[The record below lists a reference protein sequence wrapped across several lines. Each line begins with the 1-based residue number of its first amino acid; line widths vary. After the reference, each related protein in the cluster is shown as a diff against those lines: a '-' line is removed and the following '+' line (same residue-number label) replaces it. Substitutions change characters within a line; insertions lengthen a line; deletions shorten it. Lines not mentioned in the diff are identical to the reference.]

1 MRILTPC
8 PDNPD
13 GELAGN
19 GKRETNSTLA
29 QDDVSRFPFPVSR
42 SNMRVT
48 MLVDSQPQR
57 PSDAEEPWHAR
68 SAAES
73 LRHLDSSDSGL
84 SAAEVARRI
93 ERFGENRLKVSAPQS
108 VWSILVDQLR
118 SVVVLLL
125 IVAAGVAW
133 AIGDPVDAAAIGV
146 VLLINVAIGF
156 VTELRARRAM
166 EALRSLEVPRATV
179 RRDGKRETISAREL
193 VPGDVIELEAGQ
205 SVPADARL
213 LRSAELRVEEA
224 PLTGESVPT
233 DKHADDAVDADAP
246 IAERSTMVYQA
257 TSVVAGSAA
266 AVVVATGNSTE
277 VGRIGVLTSGLGEE
291 RTPLEQRL
299 DSLGRRLVVLAIAV
313 AGAVGALGLLRG
325 EPIAFVAQTAL
336 ALAIAAVP
344 EGLPA
349 VATITLALGVWRMA
363 RREAIVRRLP
373 AVETLGSATVIC
385 ADKTGTLTAGRM
397 RVSVIATADDLVDV
411 EIGDGEASF
420 TAAGEPRDAGQS
432 PIAEALRVAAL
443 ANRAELLDDTG
454 DQRAAAPDDSEVREE
469 ESNGAP
475 RVTGDPTEVAL
486 LVLARAA
493 GLDRARELERTPEV
507 RAIPFSSERQWMATV
522 HDEEGGEAALIKG
535 APDRLI
541 AHASHEL
548 SASGERPLNDK
559 TRERW
564 AERNRELASE
574 GLRVLA
580 VGRAPGSHVRDES
593 LEALTLIALI
603 GMADPPADGVLE
615 TVERLHTAGI
625 RTIMITG
632 DQQLTALSVARH
644 LGIASD
650 AQAIDGREL
659 ASLDAEEL
667 ASRLTN
673 VSVFN
678 RVSPVDKLRIV
689 EALQKRSE
697 IVAMLGDGV
706 NDAAALK
713 KADIGVAMGQRGTDI
728 AKDAADVVLADDR
741 FATIGAAVEE
751 GRVIYDNI
759 RKFVFYLFSCNVAE
773 VLVLLV
779 AGIVGLPQPLM
790 PLQILWLNVITDT
803 FPALS
808 LAVEPAEEGTMAR
821 PPRDPDESMLSRVFL
836 GWIGGYAV
844 LITAATLTAYLV
856 TLHGESAERA
866 RTVAFMTLAL
876 AQAAHLVNAQS
887 SSMAVEPRRLGANRW
902 AIGALAL
909 VIVLQGLA
917 LYVPPL
923 ASVLQVTPLSLAE
936 WGIVVPCALA
946 PALGGLLLG
955 VVRRRRR

>member
-1 MRILTPC
+1 
-8 PDNPD
+8 
-13 GELAGN
+13 
-19 GKRETNSTLA
+19 
-29 QDDVSRFPFPVSR
+29 
-42 SNMRVT
+42 
-48 MLVDSQPQR
+48 
-57 PSDAEEPWHAR
+57 
-68 SAAES
+68 
-73 LRHLDSSDSGL
+73 
-84 SAAEVARRI
+84 
-93 ERFGENRLKVSAPQS
+93 
-108 VWSILVDQLR
+108 
-118 SVVVLLL
+118 
-125 IVAAGVAW
+125 
-133 AIGDPVDAAAIGV
+133 
-146 VLLINVAIGF
+146 
-156 VTELRARRAM
+156 
-166 EALRSLEVPRATV
+166 
-179 RRDGKRETISAREL
+179 
-193 VPGDVIELEAGQ
+193 
-205 SVPADARL
+205 
-213 LRSAELRVEEA
+213 
-224 PLTGESVPT
+224 
-233 DKHADDAVDADAP
+233 
-246 IAERSTMVYQA
+246 
-257 TSVVAGSAA
+257 
-266 AVVVATGNSTE
+266 
-277 VGRIGVLTSGLGEE
+277 
-291 RTPLEQRL
+291 
-299 DSLGRRLVVLAIAV
+299 VLAIAV

-397 RVSVIATADDLVDV
+397 RVSVIATADETIDV
-411 EIGDGEASF
+411 EIGDGVASF
-420 TAAGEPRDAGQS
+420 SAAGESRAADQS

-443 ANRAELLDDTG
+443 ANRAELLDDDAGGRDATALHDDTEAGRYESG
-454 DQRAAAPDDSEVREE
+454 DER
-469 ESNGAP
+469 
-475 RVTGDPTEVAL
+475 RVAGDPTEVAL

-493 GLDRARELERTPEV
+493 GVERAHELERTPEV
-507 RAIPFSSERQWMATV
+507 RAIPFSSERKWMATV
-522 HDEEGGEAALIKG
+522 HDDGHVRTALIKG

-541 AHASHEL
+541 EHASHEL
-548 SASGERPLNDK
+548 AASGERSLDDGG
-559 TRERW
+559 RERW
-564 AERNRELASE
+564 VQRNRELASQ

-580 VGRAPGSHVRDES
+580 VGQAPDSHVRDAS
-593 LEALTLIALI
+593 VDNLTLIALI

-615 TVERLHTAGI
+615 TVERLHAAGI

-632 DQQLTALSVARH
+632 DQQLTALSVALH

-650 AQAIDGREL
+650 GQAIDGREL
-659 ASLDAEEL
+659 ASLDAESL
-667 ASRLTN
+667 AARLTN

-779 AGIVGLPQPLM
+779 AGIAGLPQPLM
-790 PLQILWLNVITDT
+790 PLQILWLNVVTDT

-821 PPRDPDESMLSRVFL
+821 PPRDPDESILSRVFL
-836 GWIGGYAV
+836 RWIGGYAV
-844 LITAATLTAYLV
+844 LISAATLTAYLV
-856 TLHGESAERA
+856 TLDDESPERA

-876 AQAAHLVNAQS
+876 AQAAHLVNARS
-887 SSMAVEPRRLGANRW
+887 SSMTVEPRRIGTNRW

-909 VIVLQGLA
+909 VIVLQVLA

-923 ASVLQVTPLSLAE
+923 ASVLQVAPLSMPE
-936 WGIVVPCALA
+936 WAIVVPCALA
-946 PALGGLLLG
+946 PAAGGLLLG
-955 VVRRRRR
+955 VLHRRRG

>member
-1 MRILTPC
+1 M
-8 PDNPD
+8 
-13 GELAGN
+13 
-19 GKRETNSTLA
+19 
-29 QDDVSRFPFPVSR
+29 PF
-42 SNMRVT
+42 
-48 MLVDSQPQR
+48 DSQP
-57 PSDAEEPWHAR
+57 PWHSR
-68 SAAES
+68 SAADALQRLE
-73 LRHLDSSDSGL
+73 SSDSGL
-84 SAAEVARRI
+84 SADEVARRI
-93 ERFGENRLKVSAPQS
+93 ERFGENRLKVTAPQS

-166 EALRSLEVPRATV
+166 EALRSLEVPHATV
-179 RRDGKRETISAREL
+179 RRAGRRETISAREL
-193 VPGDVIELEAGQ
+193 VPGDLIELEAGQ

-224 PLTGESVPT
+224 PLTGESLPT
-233 DKHADDAVDADAP
+233 DKHADDPVDADAP

-397 RVSVIATADDLVDV
+397 RVSVIATADELIDV
-411 EIGDGEASF
+411 EIGDGVASF
-420 TAAGEPRDAGQS
+420 TVAGESRDAGES

-443 ANRAELLDDTG
+443 ANRAELLDDTA
-454 DQRAAAPDDSEVREE
+454 DQDTTAPPDDADVREE
-469 ESNGAP
+469 ESRGAP

-493 GLDRARELERTPEV
+493 GVERTQELERTPEV
-507 RAIPFSSERQWMATV
+507 RSIPFSSERKWMATV
-522 HDEEGGEAALIKG
+522 HDEESGQAALIKG

-541 AHASHEL
+541 EHASHEL
-548 SASGERPLNDK
+548 SASGERPLDDDA
-559 TRERW
+559 RERW

-580 VGRAPGSHVRDES
+580 VGRALESHVQDES
-593 LEALTLIALI
+593 LEELTLIALI

-650 AQAIDGREL
+650 TQAIDGREL

-821 PPRDPDESMLSRVFL
+821 PPRNPDESILSRVFL
-836 GWIGGYAV
+836 GWIAGYAV
-844 LITAATLTAYLV
+844 FITAATLTAYLV
-856 TLHGESAERA
+856 TLNGESAERA

-876 AQAAHLVNAQS
+876 AQAAHLVNARS
-887 SSMAVEPRRLGANRW
+887 SSMSVEPRRIGTNRW

-909 VIVLQGLA
+909 VIALQLLT

-923 ASVLQVTPLSLAE
+923 ASVLQVTPLSVAE
-936 WGIVVPCALA
+936 WAIVVPCALA
-946 PALGGLLLG
+946 PALGGLLVG